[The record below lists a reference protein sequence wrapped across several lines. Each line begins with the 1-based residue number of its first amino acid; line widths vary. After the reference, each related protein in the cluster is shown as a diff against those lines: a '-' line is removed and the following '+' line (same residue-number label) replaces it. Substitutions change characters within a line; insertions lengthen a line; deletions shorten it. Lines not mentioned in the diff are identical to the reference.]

1 MDGKGPFEEDGRS
14 HLNWPPAVLHG
25 VRQMTA
31 RSKLTSLYLSG
42 FKSFAYSAPVER
54 RLGDGTIFSDYQGK
68 RVTFG
73 DVTLFLGANGAGK
86 SNVVSLFRLLNF
98 MTTAALQ
105 DFIGRG
111 GGAASLLHYGPQLTP
126 RMDVELEFT
135 TEERTSRYSCTL
147 SSAAPDT
154 LIFTKEEVEYHHLG
168 FPQPQKILIGSGHK
182 ESELKSA
189 AHTGNQTAGVVLGLL
204 QGCRF
209 FQFHDTS
216 ENAKIRKAGYVEDT
230 KHLRSD
236 AGNLAA
242 FVMMLAHNH
251 QPYYD
256 RIIRTIAQVCPQ
268 FSRFDLEPSD
278 RNPDYV
284 LLNWRGRHHSEYLM
298 GPHQLSDGTLR
309 FMALATLFLQPP
321 EMLPPVIIIDEPE
334 LGLHPSALAV
344 LADLV
349 KGASEHSQVILA
361 TQSRTF
367 VDNFDLEHIRPMEHT
382 AGASRFLELDLSSF
396 SHWLEEYSTGELW
409 EKNVIGA
416 GPRYD

>member
-1 MDGKGPFEEDGRS
+1 
-14 HLNWPPAVLHG
+14 
-25 VRQMTA
+25 MTA
-31 RSKLTSLYLSG
+31 RSKLKSLYLSG
-42 FKSFAYSAPVER
+42 FKSFDYSMPVKR
-54 RLGDGTIFSDYQGK
+54 WRGDGTQFVDYEGK
-68 RVTFG
+68 QVTFG
-73 DVTLFLGANGAGK
+73 DISLLLGANGAGK
-86 SNVVSLFRLLNF
+86 SNVVSLFRLLSF
-98 MTTAALQ
+98 MTTSALQ
-105 DFIGRG
+105 EFIGRG

-135 TEERTSRYSCTL
+135 SGDRTSRYSCTL
-147 SSAAPDT
+147 SSAQPDT
-154 LIFTKEEVEYHHLG
+154 LIFTKEEVEYYHSDYS
-168 FPQPQKILIGSGHK
+168 QPQKILIGSGHK

-189 AHTGNQTAGVVLGLL
+189 AHQNQTVDVVLRLL
-204 QGCRF
+204 YGCCF
-209 FQFHDTS
+209 FQFHNTS

-230 KHLRSD
+230 KYIRSD

-242 FVMMLAHNH
+242 FLMMLARNR

-256 RIIRTIAQVCPQ
+256 RIIRTIAQVCPE
-268 FSRFDLEPSD
+268 FKRFDLEPSD
-278 RNPDYV
+278 RNPNYV
-284 LLNWRGRHHSEYLM
+284 LLNWRGRHHSEYLL

-344 LADLV
+344 LAELV
-349 KGASEHSQVILA
+349 QGASGHSQIILA
-361 TQSRTF
+361 TQSSAF
-367 VDNFDLEHIRPMEHT
+367 VNYFELEDIRPMEHK
-382 AGASRFLELDLSSF
+382 AGASRFLELDPSSF